1 MGRVRKSQESKKKF
15 EEQIEEIDRDL
26 KNFDKDEVQQL
37 DIDMVTLLGEVSS
50 SEHPK
55 QFGLEQKKEEGKDFT
70 FGQQHRS
77 FLGRELSGQPSMHA
91 ADLVS
96 FLITQTIL
104 GDITNILG
112 RLDKTGMVES
122 KKRKKENY

>member
-26 KNFDKDEVQQL
+26 KKFDKDEVQQL

-55 QFGLEQKKEEGKDFT
+55 QFGLE
-70 FGQQHRS
+70 
-77 FLGRELSGQPSMHA
+77 
-91 ADLVS
+91 
-96 FLITQTIL
+96 
-104 GDITNILG
+104 
-112 RLDKTGMVES
+112 
-122 KKRKKENY
+122 